1 MKKILIF
8 IASFFLFVIVA
19 NVNAKEMVKLDDG
32 HSKEYG
38 NIKDRVKLGDGHSEE
53 LKRLGNCN
61 FSVKMGDT
69 DDDGNTK
76 VTIEIENLDKSK
88 VIILFG
94 HAYPEKG
101 LKKLSPSIKFD
112 KKFPGTKGQRD
123 IDTYRQTTRDVIR
136 IEPSMKFLQEIQVK
150 GEKVADCR
158 FPLYIAKYKGKSEK
172 KMLLL
177 EKKIIEL
184 TIEVEIKPD
193 EDLVRLDQESNDL
206 IDEISKQTFCTNPK
220 HKVSLE
226 KQKAPYEE
234 KIARIKSEIDSIV
247 WKKWYDSDKMAQKYN
262 NIKQNLNAV
271 DFSRYEGDCGNLKN
285 HNTSTRRHSCK
296 YCNLS
301 LQQIYHKLDDYY
313 KKIYNSGNRKAT
325 KDAVMTD
332 VNLLY
337 RCCTDTN
344 CTKHSSWN
352 NSEYKVKIT
361 DRYNRIC
368 NF

>member
-1 MKKILIF
+1 MKKILII
-8 IASFFLFVIVA
+8 IASFFLSVIAA
-19 NVNAKEMVKLDDG
+19 NADEQRKVKLDDG
-32 HSKEYG
+32 HSEEQIRFSYC
-38 NIKDRVKLGDGHSEE
+38 NLFVK
-53 LKRLGNCN
+53 K
-61 FSVKMGDT
+61 VDT
-69 DDDGNTK
+69 DDDDNAK
-76 VTIEIENLDKSK
+76 VAIEIENLDESN

-94 HAYPEKG
+94 HAYPEKE
-101 LKKLSPSIKFD
+101 LKKLSPSIAFD
-112 KKFPGTKGQRD
+112 KKFPGTKGQRN
-123 IDTYRQTTRDVIR
+123 IDTYREARNVVFID
-136 IEPSMKFLQEIQVK
+136 PSEKIILPEIQTK
-150 GEKVADCR
+150 SGEIQICR
-158 FPLYIAKYKGKSEK
+158 FPLYFAKYKGSSGK
-172 KMLLL
+172 KLLLL
-177 EKKIIEL
+177 EKQIIEL
-184 TIEVEIKPD
+184 EIEVEVKPD
-193 EDLVRLDQESNDL
+193 EDFIRLDEESNGL

-226 KQKAPYEE
+226 KQKAPYEDR
-234 KIARIKSEIDSIV
+234 IAKIKSEINSV
-247 WKKWYDSDKMAQKYN
+247 RNSHGWYSSERKYQRYED
-262 NIKQNLNAV
+262 IILKLDAI
-271 DFSRYEGDCGNLKN
+271 DFSRYEGDCGNPKN
-285 HNTSTRRHSCK
+285 HISPRRHSCK

-313 KKIYNSGNRKAT
+313 KKIYSSGNRKAT